1 VKAQLK
7 ERKQALVQKLAND
20 VEARKNAK
28 DQEEAERE
36 RKAMQEKQKS
46 TQIKQMYA
54 DTKVRAKE
62 LKDKY
67 KEELLLSRRIL
78 KNEMNRAL
86 KAIKPA
92 EKIELVK
99 LWRDVYKPE
108 IVDELLRVAKDKE
121 ARLRIANWNLDNF
134 DGERRTK

>member
-1 VKAQLK
+1 M
-7 ERKQALVQKLAND
+7 EN
-20 VEARKNAK
+20 
-28 DQEEAERE
+28 
-36 RKAMQEKQKS
+36 S
-46 TQIKQMYA
+46 TQ
-54 DTKVRAKE
+54 
-62 LKDKY
+62 DKY

-99 LWRDVYKPE
+99 LWKEVYRPE

-134 DGERRTK
+134 ENTRRQTK

>member
-1 VKAQLK
+1 M
-7 ERKQALVQKLAND
+7 EN
-20 VEARKNAK
+20 
-28 DQEEAERE
+28 
-36 RKAMQEKQKS
+36 S
-46 TQIKQMYA
+46 TPES
-54 DTKVRAKE
+54 DTQ
-62 LKDKY
+62 DKY

-78 KNEMNRAL
+78 KNEMNRAI

-99 LWRDVYKPE
+99 LWREVYRPE

-134 DGERRTK
+134 ENTRRQTK

>member
-1 VKAQLK
+1 M
-7 ERKQALVQKLAND
+7 EN
-20 VEARKNAK
+20 
-28 DQEEAERE
+28 
-36 RKAMQEKQKS
+36 S
-46 TQIKQMYA
+46 TQESVTQ
-54 DTKVRAKE
+54 
-62 LKDKY
+62 DKY

-78 KNEMNRAL
+78 KNEMNRAI

-99 LWRDVYKPE
+99 LWREIYRPE

-134 DGERRTK
+134 ETTRRQTK

>member
-1 VKAQLK
+1 M
-7 ERKQALVQKLAND
+7 EN
-20 VEARKNAK
+20 
-28 DQEEAERE
+28 
-36 RKAMQEKQKS
+36 S
-46 TQIKQMYA
+46 TQESVTQ
-54 DTKVRAKE
+54 
-62 LKDKY
+62 DKY

-78 KNEMNRAL
+78 KNEMNRAI

-99 LWRDVYKPE
+99 MWREIYRPE

-134 DGERRTK
+134 ETTRRQTK

>member
-1 VKAQLK
+1 M
-7 ERKQALVQKLAND
+7 EN
-20 VEARKNAK
+20 
-28 DQEEAERE
+28 
-36 RKAMQEKQKS
+36 S
-46 TQIKQMYA
+46 TQ
-54 DTKVRAKE
+54 
-62 LKDKY
+62 DKY

-78 KNEMNRAL
+78 KNEMNRAI

>member
-1 VKAQLK
+1 M
-7 ERKQALVQKLAND
+7 EN
-20 VEARKNAK
+20 
-28 DQEEAERE
+28 
-36 RKAMQEKQKS
+36 S
-46 TQIKQMYA
+46 TQ
-54 DTKVRAKE
+54 
-62 LKDKY
+62 DKY

-78 KNEMNRAL
+78 KNEMNRAI
-86 KAIKPA
+86 KAIKPV

>member
-1 VKAQLK
+1 M
-7 ERKQALVQKLAND
+7 EN
-20 VEARKNAK
+20 
-28 DQEEAERE
+28 
-36 RKAMQEKQKS
+36 S
-46 TQIKQMYA
+46 TQES
-54 DTKVRAKE
+54 DTQ
-62 LKDKY
+62 DKY

-78 KNEMNRAL
+78 KNEMNRAI

-99 LWRDVYKPE
+99 LWKEVYRPE

-134 DGERRTK
+134 ETTRRQTK

>member
-1 VKAQLK
+1 M
-7 ERKQALVQKLAND
+7 EN
-20 VEARKNAK
+20 
-28 DQEEAERE
+28 
-36 RKAMQEKQKS
+36 S
-46 TQIKQMYA
+46 TQ
-54 DTKVRAKE
+54 
-62 LKDKY
+62 DKY

-78 KNEMNRAL
+78 KNEMNRAI
-86 KAIKPA
+86 KAIKPS

-134 DGERRTK
+134 ETTRRQTK